1 MVKRRKKDTKK
12 KRNGKGFK
20 ENGAK
25 ARKINASTLYETCT
39 EQLSPFGGL
48 LPLIKFFD
56 LVGFKEI
63 FDSSYRK
70 PVRDPKLGHH
80 LMVVGILMLLFIG
93 FNRLWHFTYVRLDA
107 MLCGFFQLPKL
118 PVASTFWR
126 YVDSL
131 GINQANSFLKMM
143 RILRERVWQLCGIEY
158 YKIRISID
166 TTVETL
172 FGNQQGGRKGHN
184 TKNRG
189 KKAFRPI
196 LCFIDET
203 REYLLGRLRK
213 GTTVSGK
220 EAAAFILKIKHQL
233 PGCVHLVLLRAD
245 GEFLSWPSVAACIE
259 AGFEFIIA
267 NKGCHPPF
275 DPSSWYR
282 PFKHQGIEYNSCTY
296 KPTGWR
302 RPCRFVVMRIAKD
315 KAKKP
320 GQAIQCELFEDDR
333 YLYRIFCTNLGGK
346 PHQIIA
352 EYDKRADVEN
362 LVGEAKREGLDA
374 IPSAKFKTNY
384 AFFQIVMLAYNI
396 WRYLKMIAQHS
407 TADDHAVK
415 ADKSA
420 QGLQGILNNTIRI
433 ARLKLLFIAAK
444 VVSHSNRDKVRYSIH
459 DARTPAMLNFLKFL
473 DRKRAKPRPWVENSI
488 WPQRFSL
495 QTV

>member
-1 MVKRRKKDTKK
+1 MVKRRKKNTKK

-25 ARKINASTLYETCT
+25 ARKINASTVYETCT

-63 FDSSYRK
+63 FDSTYRK
-70 PVRDPKLGHH
+70 PVRDTKLGHH
-80 LMVVGILMLLFIG
+80 LMAVGILMLLFIG

-107 MLCGFFQLPKL
+107 MLCGFFQLTKL

-233 PGCVHLVLLRAD
+233 PGCVQLVFKCEPMVNFSAGKALRRASKPALSLLLPTKAAIRPLIPAV
-245 GEFLSWPSVAACIE
+245 GIGPLSTKILN
-259 AGFEFIIA
+259 IIA
-267 NKGCHPPF
+267 VPI
-275 DPSSWYR
+275 SR
-282 PFKHQGIEYNSCTY
+282 PVGGGHAALWLCASPKT
-296 KPTGWR
+296 R
-302 RPCRFVVMRIAKD
+302 RKSP
-315 KAKKP
+315 
-320 GQAIQCELFEDDR
+320 
-333 YLYRIFCTNLGGK
+333 
-346 PHQIIA
+346 
-352 EYDKRADVEN
+352 
-362 LVGEAKREGLDA
+362 AKRF
-374 IPSAKFKTNY
+374 SVNC
-384 AFFQIVMLAYNI
+384 
-396 WRYLKMIAQHS
+396 LKMIAIF
-407 TADDHAVK
+407 TAYFVPILAACRIKLSPSMTKGPMWKTWWVK
-415 ADKSA
+415 PNVK
-420 QGLQGILNNTIRI
+420 GWM
-433 ARLKLLFIAAK
+433 RLPPENLKPIMLFFKL
-444 VVSHSNRDKVRYSIH
+444 
-459 DARTPAMLNFLKFL
+459 
-473 DRKRAKPRPWVENSI
+473 
-488 WPQRFSL
+488 
-495 QTV
+495 